1 LSIEC
6 NTVDAFQGREV
17 DVCVYSVTRC
27 NERGVI
33 GFLRDERRMNVALS
47 RGRSALL
54 IVGDHLFCRTAKS
67 PKGAAA
73 VEGDTGSGPNSR

>member
-1 LSIEC
+1 
-6 NTVDAFQGREV
+6 
-17 DVCVYSVTRC
+17 VYSVTRC

-54 IVGDHLFCRTAKS
+54 IVGDHLFCRSAKS
-67 PKGAAA
+67 PNPLRTVVTYIENHPDDCA
-73 VEGDTGSGPNSR
+73 VAEAEASA